1 MKKILTIIYI
11 IGFLYLLLPTPEI
24 NPQVIGYRSLEP
36 GDTGQVP
43 NIIAA
48 YYTNQSRKEIINS
61 IQRQFKKSCINFPY
75 HFCLT
80 LPTYQLIHPPEY
92 AKKVIRQTHHSW
104 HFVELIHWQR
114 ESLFI
119 SFWEPA
125 LRNKSLHLQGRNFI
139 LVHHQPWQK
148 KVTFY
153 YQPSSWL
160 WREIIWTLE
169 AVALWWLTKLLKD
182 LYQKGQK
189 LKFELLAH
197 GQ

>member
-11 IGFLYLLLPTPEI
+11 IGFLYFLLPAPKI
-24 NPQVIGYRSLEP
+24 NPQVVGYRSQEP

-43 NIIAA
+43 NIVAA
-48 YYTNQSRKEIINS
+48 YYTNQSRKEILDS
-61 IQRQFKKSCINFPY
+61 IQKQFKKSCINFPY
-75 HFCLT
+75 RLCFN

-92 AKKVIRQTHHSW
+92 SKKVIRQTHHSW

-114 ESLFI
+114 ESLFV

-125 LRNKSLHLQGRNFI
+125 LRNKSLHLQGHNFI
-139 LVHHQPWQK
+139 QANHQHWQK

-153 YQPSSWL
+153 YQPSNWL

-169 AVALWWLTKLLKD
+169 VIAFWWSIKLTKN
-182 LYQKGQK
+182 LYQKGKK
-189 LKFELLAH
+189 LKIKELFYEK
-197 GQ
+197 